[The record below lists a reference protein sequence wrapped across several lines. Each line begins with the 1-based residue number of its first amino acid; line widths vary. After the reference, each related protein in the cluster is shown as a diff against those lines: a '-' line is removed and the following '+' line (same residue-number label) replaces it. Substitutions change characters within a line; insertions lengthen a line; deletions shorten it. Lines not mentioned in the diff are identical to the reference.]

1 MPPSSASVP
10 PSSSNANISDSMLK
24 FMDLTPE
31 MIFQLAIFTLTGG
44 WSELASVNWLVI
56 PVFGVPGETL
66 LKEAKKLLTPQLSQS
81 YTQVAKSLTASTT
94 TQTDEIITKIVCPP
108 LKLLQPLIS
117 IPKPTIFSKI
127 PAVTIPSTSTQAH
140 LLPPTSSATA
150 TSSVSQP
157 LISLLSTASSASNS
171 HCTSVTSS

>member
-1 MPPSSASVP
+1 MIGTLPPLLDSVVGKGMPGCFSYAYGSKYA
-10 PSSSNANISDSMLK
+10 
-24 FMDLTPE
+24 
-31 MIFQLAIFTLTGG
+31 
-44 WSELASVNWLVI
+44 
-56 PVFGVPGETL
+56 VPG
-66 LKEAKKLLTPQLSQS
+66 
-81 YTQVAKSLTASTT
+81 YTQVAKSLTASIT

-157 LISLLSTASSASNS
+157 PISLLSTASSASNS
-171 HCTSVTSS
+171 HCTSITSS